1 MLKVLLLEGLYLW
14 MVLLFCSW
22 NIINAHKRTK
32 SVISY
37 LDFWGLSKEKC
48 LSKKHGRRKLDL
60 ELCGDWSISHELQ
73 QKQKELTC
81 TLLFRRK
88 HCRFVINRSMMNLRR
103 TKSQVKYSLLYL
115 YYLDMQQKYLEV
127 YALVL
132 IDTYLIKKAICIA
145 VLK

>member
-1 MLKVLLLEGLYLW
+1 

-88 HCRFVINRSMMNLRR
+88 HCRFLINRSMMNLRR
-103 TKSQVKYSLLYL
+103 IKSQVKYTIQLVILILLG
-115 YYLDMQQKYLEV
+115 
-127 YALVL
+127 YATK
-132 IDTYLIKKAICIA
+132 IPIGICTCTYLIKKASCIA